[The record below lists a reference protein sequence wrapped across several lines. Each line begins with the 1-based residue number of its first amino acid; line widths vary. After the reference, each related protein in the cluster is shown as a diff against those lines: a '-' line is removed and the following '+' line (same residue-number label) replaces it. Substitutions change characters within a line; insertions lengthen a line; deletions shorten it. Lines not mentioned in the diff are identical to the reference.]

1 LLAVAAAAATAA
13 LAIHHVAQA
22 RDGGVTDLELVAAGA
37 FLWLV
42 FTALGPYL
50 HRDIASPEQGSADEL
65 YLAGLR
71 VTVVVPAHNEDPAM
85 FRAMLDSVAAQ
96 TRLPQRIH
104 VVENG
109 DPAAGYKPSLRPAF
123 EAWATAAPAGLETRY
138 TFHPV
143 AGKREAQAVAIEA
156 DPQADIFHTVDSDVE
171 LDPEAV
177 ERGLA
182 AFRRRRVM
190 GVAGLLIGRNIRQ
203 PRRPGEPSAAHLGR
217 RLLTRL
223 VELSFVC
230 SFLNGRA
237 SWSLL
242 GSVGVN
248 SGGHSMYRAWAVRK
262 YLRHYLTHTVAGRRM
277 SYGDD
282 AMMTRYALLEGE
294 CVFQMGSWGY
304 TLHPENLRHLRKQR
318 TRWWRSF
325 FWGNL
330 WLLRVFP
337 LTRAIWWLTAWKFVA
352 FVWLTV
358 AVPLVLVVGP
368 VRSGMD
374 GEIRIPWLFAA
385 WLTGVAYLSMARYM
399 AIRRPGES
407 LRSHLLTW
415 ALAPLSAALNLYIGW
430 ALQYVGLF
438 TCLRTDW
445 STRQAVEV
453 GLDRGTPA
461 AGVDE
466 PTVQL
471 PILRE
476 AVSRR

>member
-138 TFHPV
+138 TFH
-143 AGKREAQAVAIEA
+143 
-156 DPQADIFHTVDSDVE
+156 
-171 LDPEAV
+171 
-177 ERGLA
+177 
-182 AFRRRRVM
+182 
-190 GVAGLLIGRNIRQ
+190 LLIGRNIRQ